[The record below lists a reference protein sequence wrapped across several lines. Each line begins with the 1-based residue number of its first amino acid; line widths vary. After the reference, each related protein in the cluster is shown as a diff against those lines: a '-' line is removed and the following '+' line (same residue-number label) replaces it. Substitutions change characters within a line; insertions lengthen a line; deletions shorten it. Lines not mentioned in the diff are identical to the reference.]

1 MKTLLQRSDVQRKM
15 NCEDVDCP
23 ICLTKNRGNCCKESV
38 GYEVWCKMFEGM
50 GRRVFM
56 HRETGRKARIRCGE
70 HRDAL
75 VTRRGALWEHCASFH
90 NGEEVE
96 FGYRVRGVFRD
107 PLQRQLDEAVKIEEE
122 TGILMNTKNKWV
134 RPAGIQ
140 YNVERM

>member
-23 ICLTKNRGNCCKESV
+23 ICLTKNCGNCCKESV

-96 FGYRVRGVFRD
+96 FGYRVRGVFWD
-107 PLQRQLDEAVKIEEE
+107 PLQR
-122 TGILMNTKNKWV
+122 
-134 RPAGIQ
+134 
-140 YNVERM
+140 